1 MNITALLIY
10 NLICTYSCIVPII
23 YYIVY
28 RKELKDKYVY
38 VFILLILS
46 FCVELIQSYGRIIL
60 HRIIDITNIY
70 FFLEIIIIQYL
81 FKKHLNKK
89 LRLISY
95 LILIAYVIFGLLI
108 ITNILAFE
116 NRILFGVSR
125 FILLI
130 LIILPIINLTENRI
144 LKDKS
149 NIYLLI
155 ALFQYATLTTG
166 IYTFIDFIAK
176 NKQYHFAYTIFH
188 SAINLLLYGLILKSM
203 IIVKEEINKR
213 KLEIKNYK

>member
-10 NLICTYSCIVPII
+10 NLICTYSCIIPII

-28 RKELKDKYVY
+28 KKELKDRFVC
-38 VFILLILS
+38 VLILLILS

-95 LILIAYVIFGLLI
+95 LILIAYIIFSLLI

-116 NRILFGVSR
+116 NRILFGISR
-125 FILLI
+125 FILLT
-130 LIILPIINLTENRI
+130 LIILPIINLNENRI

-176 NKQYHFAYTIFH
+176 NKQYHFTYTIFH
-188 SAINLLLYGLILKSM
+188 SSINLLLYGLILISM
-203 IIVKEEINKR
+203 IVARKEMIIGRMNI
-213 KLEIKNYK
+213 KL